1 MTIRLTGGD
10 RCYIRKEEWQS
21 KIWHKLSF
29 RLLMMLKS
37 EISIC
42 FHCDLLAICWSGL
55 VREVSYQK
63 TWHCQDTAGV
73 TSAILVEVIYCNM
86 SNISRLRSAQKY
98 WSWEVFNISQSFCW
112 SPKSSWWC
120 DFRNVVPGDA
130 TELLSHQPRP
140 WEASHCYNNCFHKMV
155 APPVLLLESAL

>member
-1 MTIRLTGGD
+1 MTIRVTGGD
-10 RCYIRKEEWQS
+10 RCDIRKEEWQS

-29 RLLMMLKS
+29 RLWVMLKS

-42 FHCDLLAICWSGL
+42 FPCDFLAICWSGL
-55 VREVSYQK
+55 IREVSYQIQLVRLPQYWSK
-63 TWHCQDTAGV
+63 WYIAIFEKYFTAR
-73 TSAILVEVIYCNM
+73 ICP
-86 SNISRLRSAQKY
+86 KY
-98 WSWEVFNISQSFCW
+98 WSWMVFNISQSFCW

-130 TELLSHQPRP
+130 TELLSHQRRP

-155 APPVLLLESAL
+155 APPLLLLESAL